1 MQAST
6 LETESQE
13 ILSGLIDIITALK
26 RRAGE
31 RENPATVFLLRH
43 LRASAPRRVSDL
55 AECSRLD
62 VSTVSRHVKSL
73 EEAGYITRIEDPDD
87 RRACLLKITKQGQSL
102 YDAAMRA
109 RSAALDRGLADW
121 TDTDRHA
128 LAVLVTRAA
137 RSLNPSAE
145 TRSST

>member
-1 MQAST
+1 MG
-6 LETESQE
+6 TEGQE

-31 RENPATVFLLRH
+31 REDPATVFLLRH

-73 EEAGYITRIEDPDD
+73 EEAGYVTRIEDPDD
-87 RRACLLKITKQGQSL
+87 RRASLLKITKQGQSL
-102 YDAAMRA
+102 YDAAMGA

-121 TDTDRHA
+121 SDKDRHT

-145 TRSST
+145 TRSNT

>member
-1 MQAST
+1 MGT
-6 LETESQE
+6 GSQE

-31 RENPATVFLLRH
+31 REDAATVFLLRH
-43 LRASAPRRVSDL
+43 LRTSLPRRVSDL

-62 VSTVSRHVKSL
+62 VSTVSRHVQSL
-73 EEAGYITRIEDPDD
+73 EKAGYVTRIEDPDD
-87 RRACLLKITKQGQSL
+87 RRASLLKITKQGQSL

-121 TDTDRHA
+121 TDKDRHT
-128 LAVLVTRAA
+128 LAVLITRAA
-137 RSLNPSAE
+137 ASLSPATE
-145 TRSST
+145 TRSTA